1 MLLKQ
6 LLLVGFGGFAGSI
19 ARFMCFKLN
28 AYLKFPAFP
37 AVTLA
42 VNILGSFIIGLA
54 AGYFLKNNALHSGLK
69 LFVTAGFC
77 GGFTTFSTF
86 ADENIFLL
94 QNGHVPQALLY
105 ISASVIFSIIAVYLG
120 YLIASP

>member
-28 AYLKFPAFP
+28 VYFKFAAFP

-42 VNILGSFIIGLA
+42 VNIAGSFIIGLT
-54 AGYFLKNNALHSGLK
+54 AGYLLKNNALHNDLK
-69 LFVTAGFC
+69 LLVAAGFC

-86 ADENIFLL
+86 ADENLFLL
-94 QNGHVPQALLY
+94 QNGHVLSALLY
-105 ISASVIFSIIAVYLG
+105 ISASVVFSIIAVYLG
-120 YLIASP
+120 YLITSP